1 MSEANHTCRICFE
14 PCEEKTTCKC
24 VGYVHNDCQEKW
36 INISGR
42 RNCEV
47 CLEPFQTTVVYE
59 WKWTTGNQR
68 CTLGSP
74 SDAIV
79 LLILMIALNGVY
91 ATLLLVIPEWVY
103 IVWGAFAMTLF
114 VVMMFNFE
122 PAHTEDIALIWKWS
136 SFITLVLTYS
146 VRIGMRPF
154 LTTEDIEQR
163 VHMIHIDMVLLC
175 GMFVV
180 RMFCNALRGMRVR
193 RITTSHGTSDTSSE
207 S

>member
-103 IVWGAFAMTLF
+103 IVWGAFALTLLAYF
-114 VVMMFNFE
+114 
-122 PAHTEDIALIWKWS
+122 S
-136 SFITLVLTYS
+136 YVLS
-146 VRIGMRPF
+146 
-154 LTTEDIEQR
+154 R
-163 VHMIHIDMVLLC
+163 V
-175 GMFVV
+175 
-180 RMFCNALRGMRVR
+180 CNWAWQVYYAATHPISWHRKL
-193 RITTSHGTSDTSSE
+193 
-207 S
+207 